1 MKYSQMLLQRALAIF
16 VMLFITMHLVYGKAI
31 VSDSDANRAASLPDF
46 ASLAKKVSP
55 SVVNISTLVKP
66 KQVSNPFM
74 QFYGPGGGDS
84 QQQIPLPDL
93 FRHFFERQS
102 PSQPSAPQNKRA
114 VPRSLGSGFIMS
126 ADGYIMTNYH
136 VVKDADEILVRLKDR
151 REFKAKLI
159 GDDEKTDLALLKI
172 EAKDLP
178 ILEFGDSDKL
188 EPGQWVFAIGS
199 PFGFSY
205 SVTKGIVSALN
216 RSLPNESYIPFI
228 QTDVPINPGNS
239 GGPLISMQGKI
250 IGINSQ
256 IYTRSGGFMG
266 VSFAIP
272 IDEASFVARQLQKNG
287 KVTRGWLG
295 VIFQDV
301 DQGLADSFKLK
312 HPEGALVSQVMK
324 DSPAMKS
331 GFKPGDIILEFNGK
345 KIEFYNDLP
354 VAVGRV
360 PVGTKTS
367 TVVWREGKRV
377 PLSVVIDK
385 KPDEGSMENGY
396 SVSSNNK
403 MGLKVQTLSDK
414 WRQDLDLPNS
424 IAGVVVTEVLNKGIG
439 IELGL
444 IKGDVI
450 TQIGDTEVINV
461 DVFNKIVQVL
471 GGKKGEVNVA
481 IRIIRQGVPM
491 FKSFVFSN
499 K

>member
-1 MKYSQMLLQRALAIF
+1 MKYSQMLLQRALAVF
-16 VMLFITMHLVYGKAI
+16 VMLFLTMHFVYGKVV
-31 VSDSDANRAASLPDF
+31 VSGPDNNSRAASLPDF

-66 KQVSNPFM
+66 KQVNNPFM
-74 QFYGPGGGDS
+74 QFYGPGGDS

-93 FRHFFERQS
+93 FRHFFERQA
-102 PSQPSAPQNKRA
+102 PSQPSAPPGKRA

-172 EAKDLP
+172 EAKGLP
-178 ILEFGDSDKL
+178 VLQFGDSDKL

-216 RSLPNESYIPFI
+216 RSLPNESYVPFI

-239 GGPLISMQGKI
+239 GGPLINMYGKV

-272 IDEASFVARQLQKNG
+272 IDEASYVAKQLQKNG

-354 VAVGRV
+354 VAVGRI

-367 TVVWREGKRV
+367 AVVWREGKRV

-385 KPDEGSMENGY
+385 KPDEGSMENCY

-424 IAGVVVTEVLNKGIG
+424 IAGVVVTEVLDKGVG
-439 IELGL
+439 VELGL
-444 IKGDVI
+444 VKGDVI

-461 DVFNKIVQVL
+461 EIFNKIVQVMAS
-471 GGKKGEVNVA
+471 KKGEVNVA